1 MRTLIILFMAVLG
14 FTCAALGAEDAA
26 GTWKAT
32 LQTPGGAEENTFLFK
47 VDGGKVTG
55 TVTGGM
61 LGTLPIDEG
70 KVDGDKIS
78 FSISSDFG
86 VIQYSGTIK
95 GDDMSLTLTAGD
107 GQFTLDFSAKRVKT

>member
-1 MRTLIILFMAVLG
+1 MRKFILLFLAIVG

-55 TVTGGM
+55 TVSGGM

-70 KVDGDKIS
+70 EVEDDKIS

-86 VIQYSGTIK
+86 VIRYSGTIK
-95 GDDMSLTLTAGD
+95 GDDMSLTLVAGD
-107 GQFTLDFSAKRVKT
+107 GQFTLDFNAKRVKS